1 MSDVEKRYHESWLG
15 MVQPIE
21 GLVFSVPVLVDA
33 SVMDRSTPDVHEAF
47 LAHVVVD
54 EGDGGVMR
62 ARLRDTRALLRE
74 VLQFADGDLLEGSAV
89 PRSLEH
95 FVPEGGQF
103 LQPTFVIKGR
113 TPEAPP
119 QLLWWQLPD
128 GLDLDDAETVT
139 GPWDYAPTHKLDRM
153 LRGLRVPVGVVSN
166 GEAIRLMVA
175 PHGESTGHLTFRI
188 ADMAH
193 VAGRPIFDAFRS
205 LLSAHRFFGVADDRT
220 LPALLRESRLRQA
233 NVTNALAEQVFE
245 ALTLLLAGFE
255 AAAERDGTTALSEAM
270 KADSVDDGG
279 GHEGE
284 HVYGGLLTAML
295 RLVFLLY
302 AEDRGLMPMQHPTY
316 QEHLSVLGLFEQLQ
330 HDAGMYPDTMGRRF
344 GAWPR
349 LLALFRAVY
358 EGAEGTSASG
368 AALSMPARR
377 GRLFDPNTH
386 PFLEGWSMG
395 GAAPHDVESRARV
408 QVPSVDDET
417 VGRVLEKL
425 LVLDGQRLSYRA
437 LDVEQIGS
445 VYEALMG
452 YSVKRLVSDA
462 VCLKDSGVWLETDA
476 VLATPANRREALVV
490 DESGQSKGK
499 VAKLAEALKAA
510 KTSDDVVAALA
521 PIRKNPKTIPV
532 KKAGGLVL
540 QPGAERRRT
549 SSHYTPRSLSAP
561 IVEKTLRPLLQTM
574 AAGAAGPRSTDILEL
589 KVCDPAMG
597 SGAFL
602 VEACRF
608 LGDELVAAWTRERIV
623 KGIEANHGD
632 PTNYARR
639 LIAQRCLYGV
649 DKNPYAVTLAKLSLW
664 LVSLAANEPFTF
676 VDHALRW
683 GDSLVGL
690 SLEQLRRFH
699 WAEGDGQGDWIAQAV
714 SRDLDE
720 AMYHRRRIL
729 ELAKQS
735 GLQNAKQKE
744 ELLRDA
750 DDSVRNARLLA
761 DILVGAFF
769 AHDKD
774 KDREK
779 ERTKRLTAA
788 QAWSSTRR
796 EPTHELL
803 EWQRQMH
810 AATPPFHWPLE
821 FPEVFYAGRPDPL
834 EANKTNRVAWMDAF
848 IGNPPFVG
856 GRRMSGEFGGAYTDF
871 LSCVYGSESGD
882 RASTNADLSAFFFR
896 QCWGLLGDHGTI
908 GLIATNTIA
917 QGDTRTVGLKAML
930 AAGGRIIDATS
941 SMLWPGEAAV
951 SVSVVHMA
959 KGGVTS
965 LPPVLNGT
973 PVSAISSRLR
983 PTPERPDPVPLR
995 SNQSLSYQGSVVVG
1009 SGFILTDEE
1018 RKNLIEK
1025 NPRNAE
1031 LIFSYL
1037 GGEDVNSSPTQ
1048 QSERFII
1055 NFGSR
1060 SIEESARWPDLLEIV
1075 RERVK
1080 PERDRVNRETH
1091 RRFWWHYG
1099 DKRPALYD
1107 ALSRVCRCLVVSQVT
1122 KHLVLALEPTNLVF
1136 SHTLY
1141 VFPFEDD
1148 AHFAVMQSRVHEPWA
1163 RLLSSSLE
1171 DRLRYAPSDC
1181 FETFPFPPAAT
1192 LAAGGAVDVAGKT
1205 LYEARAA
1212 FMVETQQGL
1221 TSTYNRLKDPAEQDP
1236 RVLAQRALHEAMD
1249 RAVLDAYGW
1258 HDVVVPP
1265 FCPRT
1270 PEETAA
1276 LARFEDEVI
1285 DRLFALNSE
1294 RAAEEARAG
1303 LSTVK
1308 PAPKAKKPAKAEG
1321 AASDSDSA
1329 DAAAPPAPKKPR
1341 KKRGADDDQGSLL

>member
-1 MSDVEKRYHESWLG
+1 LFMSDVEKRYHESWLG

-54 EGDGGVMR
+54 EGGDAGPPR
-62 ARLRDTRALLRE
+62 ARVRDTRAMLRE
-74 VLQFADGDLLEGSAV
+74 VLHFSDGDLIEGSAV

-113 TPEAPP
+113 EPEAPP

-128 GLDLDDAETVT
+128 GLDLDDAEVVT
-139 GPWDYAPTHKLDRM
+139 GPWDYAPTHKLDRL
-153 LRGLRVPVGVVSN
+153 LRGVRVPVGVVSN

-175 PHGESTGHLTFRI
+175 PHGESTGHLTFRV

-205 LLSAHRFFGVADDRT
+205 LLSAERFFSVADDRT
-220 LPALLRESRLRQA
+220 LPALLRQSRQRQA
-233 NVTNALAEQVFE
+233 NVTNALADQVFE

-255 AAAERDGTTALSEAM
+255 AAAERDGTSALSEAM
-270 KADSVDDGG
+270 KADEEVNGG
-279 GHEGE
+279 LAEGE

-316 QEHLSVLGLFEQLQ
+316 AEHLSVLGLFEQLQ

-358 EGAEGTSASG
+358 EGAEGTSQSG
-368 AALSMPARR
+368 ASLSMPARR

-386 PFLEGWSMG
+386 PFLEGWSSG

-408 QVPSVDDET
+408 QVPSIDDET

-425 LVLDGQRLSYRA
+425 LLLDGQRLSYRA

-452 YSVKRLVSDA
+452 YSVQRLVSDA
-462 VCLKDSGVWLETDA
+462 VCLKDSGAWLETER
-476 VLATPANRREALVV
+476 VLSTPANRREALIVE
-490 DESGQSKGK
+490 ESGQSKARVGK
-499 VAKLAEALKAA
+499 IAEALKHAT
-510 KTSDDVVAALA
+510 TSDDVVAALQ
-521 PIRKNPKTIPV
+521 PLRKNPKHIPL
-532 KKAGGLVL
+532 KKAGSLVL

-574 AAGAAGPRSTDILEL
+574 AQGGAGPRSNDILEL

-608 LGDELVAAWTRERIV
+608 LGDELVAAWTREGIV
-623 KGIEANHGD
+623 KGIEASHGD

-699 WAEGDGQGDWIAQAV
+699 WADDQAQGDWIAEAV
-714 SRDLDE
+714 TRDLDE

-744 ELLRDA
+744 DLLRDA

-761 DILVGAFF
+761 DVLVGAFF

-774 KDREK
+774 KAREK
-779 ERTKRLTAA
+779 ERTTRLTAA
-788 QAWSSTRR
+788 QAWLSTRR
-796 EPTHELL
+796 EPTHELR

-810 AATPPFHWPLE
+810 AIAPPFHWPIE

-834 EANKTNRVAWMDAF
+834 EANKANRVAWMDAF
-848 IGNPPFVG
+848 IGNPPFMGKNGVTAVHAQYLPWLQ
-856 GRRMSGEFGGAYTDF
+856 MVHTGAH
-871 LSCVYGSESGD
+871 G
-882 RASTNADLSAFFFR
+882 NADISAHFFR
-896 QCWGLLGDHGTI
+896 RCWDLLGEHGTL

-917 QGDTRTVGLKAML
+917 QGDTRATGLQYL
-930 AAGGRIIDATS
+930 VNHGGAITDATRT
-941 SMLWPGEAAV
+941 MLWPGEAAV
-951 SVSVVHMA
+951 AVSVVHVA
-959 KGGVTS
+959 KGLAATATGHRLDGVDVT
-965 LPPVLNGT
+965 
-973 PVSAISSRLR
+973 AINSRLR
-983 PTPERPDPVPLR
+983 PTPERPDPVVLQANANK
-995 SNQSLSYQGSVVVG
+995 SFQGSIILG
-1009 SGFILTDEE
+1009 MGFTLTPAEREE
-1018 RKNLIEK
+1018 IVAQA
-1025 NPRNAE
+1025 PRNAE
-1031 LIFSYL
+1031 RIFPYL
-1037 GGEDVNSSPTQ
+1037 GGEEVNSSPTQ
-1048 QSERFII
+1048 DFDRFVI
-1055 NFGSR
+1055 NFGDM
-1060 SIEESARWPDLLEIV
+1060 SIEEASRWPDLLAIV
-1075 RERVK
+1075 REKVK
-1080 PERDRVNRETH
+1080 PERDKNNRDNYRLRWWQFGELRPGLYH
-1091 RRFWWHYG
+1091 RTSSI
-1099 DKRPALYD
+1099 PCALVT
-1107 ALSRVCRCLVVSQVT
+1107 SRVT
-1122 KHLVLALEPTNLVF
+1122 KHLCFSRAGTSTVF
-1136 SHTLY
+1136 SDRLY
-1141 VFPFEDD
+1141 VFPLSEYS
-1148 AHFAVMQSRVHEPWA
+1148 HFAMLQSRIHEPWA
-1163 RLLSSSLE
+1163 RLLSSTLE
-1171 DRLRYAPSDC
+1171 DRLRYSASDC
-1181 FETFPFPPAAT
+1181 FETFPFPPDAT
-1192 LAAGGAVDVAGKT
+1192 LVVGGAVDVAGRA
-1205 LYEARAA
+1205 LYETRAA

-1221 TSTYNRLKDPAEQDP
+1221 TSTYNRLKDPGEHDP
-1236 RVLAQRALHEAMD
+1236 RVLSLRRLHEAMD

-1258 HDVVVPP
+1258 TDLAVPP
-1265 FCPRT
+1265 FCPRSDD
-1270 PEETAA
+1270 ERAQ

-1294 RAAEEARAG
+1294 RAAEEARAAG
-1303 LSTVK
+1303 LAAGAAK
-1308 PAPKAKKPAKAEG
+1308 APKAAKKPKA
-1321 AASDSDSA
+1321 DSD
-1329 DAAAPPAPKKPR
+1329 DGAPKPKKATKP
-1341 KKRGADDDQGSLL
+1341 KKSDDQGSLL

>member
-15 MVQPIE
+15 MVQPVE

-54 EGDGGVMR
+54 DGDGGAR
-62 ARLRDTRALLRE
+62 ARLRDTRAMLRE
-74 VLQFADGDLLEGSAV
+74 VLQFTDGDLLEGSAV

-103 LQPTFVIKGR
+103 LQPTFVINGR

-175 PHGESTGHLTFRI
+175 PHGESTGHLTFRV

-220 LPALLRESRLRQA
+220 LPALLRESRQRQA

-270 KADSVDDGG
+270 KADEG

-408 QVPSVDDET
+408 QVPSLDDET

-462 VCLKDSGVWLETDA
+462 VCLKDSGVWLETEA
-476 VLATPANRREALVV
+476 VLSTPANRREALIV
-490 DESGQSKGK
+490 DESGQSKGR
-499 VAKLAEALKAA
+499 VSKLAEALKAA

-532 KKAGGLVL
+532 KKAGSLVL

-608 LGDELVAAWTRERIV
+608 LGDELVTAWTREGIV

-821 FPEVFYAGRPDPL
+821 FPEVFYADRPDPL
-834 EANKTNRVAWMDAF
+834 EANRTNRVAWMDAF
-848 IGNPPFVG
+848 IGNPPFMG
-856 GRRMSGEFGGAYTDF
+856 GST
-871 LSCVYGSESGD
+871 LTNIIGD
-882 RASTNADLSAFFFR
+882 SYKSWLMLTEQSHGNADISAYFFR
-896 QCWGLLGDHGTI
+896 RAAFLLGENGTI
-908 GLIATNTIA
+908 GFIATNSIA
-917 QGDTRTVGLKAML
+917 QGDTRNAGLQWIVRNGAV
-930 AAGGRIIDATS
+930 IYDAIRT
-941 SMLWPGEAAV
+941 MRWPGDAATV
-951 SVSVVHMA
+951 SVSVVHLA
-959 KGGVTS
+959 IGTS
-965 LPPVLNGT
+965 ALCTSERRLDGLATEHIN
-973 PVSAISSRLR
+973 SFLR
-983 PTPERPDPVPLR
+983 PFPERTDPQPLFSNR
-995 SNQSLSYQGSVVVG
+995 SKSFMGTSINGAG
-1009 SGFILTDEE
+1009 
-1018 RKNLIEK
+1018 
-1025 NPRNAE
+1025 
-1031 LIFSYL
+1031 
-1037 GGEDVNSSPTQ
+1037 
-1048 QSERFII
+1048 FII
-1055 NFGSR
+1055 NH
-1060 SIEESARWPDLLEIV
+1060 ESYDRLVALDYRNKDKISHYMSGEDLNSTPDQKAQRFVINFKADPLEVAQTYPSLLAIAREH
-1075 RERVK
+1075 VK
-1080 PERDRVNRETH
+1080 PMRDRAKDH
-1091 RRFWWHYG
+1091 GPGLHGKKYWWQHTLRA
-1099 DKRPALYD
+1099 DPLYE
-1107 ALSRVCRCLVVSQVT
+1107 AIRGLKGRCLCCARVT
-1122 KHLVLALEPTNLVF
+1122 KHLVFSFADLDQVF
-1136 SHTLY
+1136 SEQIV
-1141 VFPFEDD
+1141 VFPFDLPS
-1148 AHFAVMQSRVHEPWA
+1148 HFSVLQSRVHVPWA
-1163 RLLSSSLE
+1163 WRLSSSLGE
-1171 DRLRYAPSDC
+1171 GLRYSATDC

-1192 LAAGGAVDVAGKT
+1192 LAAGGAVDVAGRT

-1236 RVLAQRALHEAMD
+1236 RVLALRALHEAMD

-1303 LSTVK
+1303 LSTTK
-1308 PAPKAKKPAKAEG
+1308 PAAAAKKPAKKPAKA
-1321 AASDSDSA
+1321 DID
-1329 DAAAPPAPKKPR
+1329 DAAAPPGAKKPR

>member
-54 EGDGGVMR
+54 EGGDAGPPR
-62 ARLRDTRALLRE
+62 ARLRDTRAMLRE
-74 VLQFADGDLLEGSAV
+74 VLHFTDADLVEGSAV

-113 TPEAPP
+113 EPEAPP
-119 QLLWWQLPD
+119 QLVWWQLPD
-128 GLDLDDAETVT
+128 GLDLDDAEVVT
-139 GPWDYAPTHKLDRM
+139 GSWDYAPTHKLDRL
-153 LRGLRVPVGVVSN
+153 LRGVRVPVGVVEN

-175 PHGESTGHLTFRI
+175 PHGESTGHLTFRV

-205 LLSAHRFFGVADDRT
+205 LLSAERFFSVADDRT
-220 LPALLRESRLRQA
+220 LPALLRQSRQRQA
-233 NVTNALAEQVFE
+233 NVTNALADQVFE

-255 AAAERDGTTALSEAM
+255 AAAERDGTSALSEAM
-270 KADSVDDGG
+270 KADDEVNGG
-279 GHEGE
+279 LAEGE

-316 QEHLSVLGLFEQLQ
+316 AEHLSVLGLFDQLQ

-358 EGAEGTSASG
+358 EGAEGTSQSG
-368 AALSMPARR
+368 ASLSMPARR

-386 PFLEGWSMG
+386 PFLEGWSSG

-408 QVPSVDDET
+408 QVPSIDDET

-452 YSVKRLVSDA
+452 YSVQRLVSDA
-462 VCLKDSGVWLETDA
+462 VCLKDSGAWLETER
-476 VLATPANRREALVV
+476 VLATPANRREALIVE
-490 DESGQSKGK
+490 ESGQSKAKVGK
-499 VAKLAEALKAA
+499 IAEALKQAT
-510 KTSDDVVAALA
+510 TSDDVVTALL
-521 PIRKNPKTIPV
+521 PLRKNPKQIPI
-532 KKAGGLVL
+532 KKAGSLVL

-561 IVEKTLRPLLQTM
+561 IVEKTLRPLLTTM
-574 AAGAAGPRSTDILEL
+574 AQGGAGPRANDLLEL

-608 LGDELVAAWTRERIV
+608 LGDELVAAWTREGIV
-623 KGIEANHGD
+623 KGIEASHGD

-699 WAEGDGQGDWIAQAV
+699 WAEDQAQGDWIADAV
-714 SRDLDE
+714 TRDLDE

-744 ELLRDA
+744 DLLRDA
-750 DDSVRNARLLA
+750 DDSVKNARLLA
-761 DILVGAFF
+761 DVLVGAFF

-774 KDREK
+774 KAREK
-779 ERTKRLTAA
+779 ERTTRLTAA
-788 QAWSSTRR
+788 QAWLSTRR
-796 EPTHELL
+796 EPTHALR

-810 AATPPFHWPLE
+810 AIAPPFHWPIE

-834 EANKTNRVAWMDAF
+834 EANKANRVAWMDAF
-848 IGNPPFVG
+848 IGNPPFMGKNGVTAVHAQYLPWLQ
-856 GRRMSGEFGGAYTDF
+856 MVHAGAH
-871 LSCVYGSESGD
+871 G
-882 RASTNADLSAFFFR
+882 NADISAHFFR
-896 QCWGLLGDHGTI
+896 RCWDLLGEHGTL

-917 QGDTRTVGLKAML
+917 QGDTRATGLQYL
-930 AAGGRIIDATS
+930 VNHGGVITDATR
-941 SMLWPGEAAV
+941 SMMWPGEAAV
-951 SVSVVHMA
+951 AVSVVHVA
-959 KGGVTS
+959 KGLAAAAT
-965 LPPVLNGT
+965 PHHVLDD
-973 PVSAISSRLR
+973 VAVAAINSRLR
-983 PTPERPDPVPLR
+983 PTPERADPLALNANAGRSYVGAYILGMGFTLNPD
-995 SNQSLSYQGSVVVG
+995 
-1009 SGFILTDEE
+1009 E
-1018 RKNLIEK
+1018 RAALVSRD
-1025 NPRNAE
+1025 PRNAE
-1031 LIFSYL
+1031 RIFPYL
-1037 GGEDVNSSPTQ
+1037 GGEEVNSSPTQ
-1048 QSERFII
+1048 DFDRYVI
-1055 NFGSR
+1055 NFGDMDLDAA
-1060 SIEESARWPDLLEIV
+1060 ERWPDLIAIV
-1075 RERVK
+1075 REKVK
-1080 PERDRVNRETH
+1080 PERDRLNDNPDG
-1091 RRFWWHYG
+1091 RRRKQYWWQFG
-1099 DKRPALYD
+1099 RSTPALQ
-1107 ALSRVCRCLVVSQVT
+1107 AAIQPLPRCLVTARVT
-1122 KHLVLALEPTNLVF
+1122 AHWVPSFQPANRVF
-1136 SHTLY
+1136 SEQLL
-1141 VFPFEDD
+1141 VFPFDDD

-1181 FETFPFPPAAT
+1181 FETFPFPPDAT
-1192 LAAGGAVDVAGKT
+1192 LVAGGAVDVAGRT

-1221 TSTYNRLKDPAEQDP
+1221 TSTYNRLKDPGEQDP
-1236 RVLAQRALHEAMD
+1236 RVLSLRRLHEAMD

-1258 HDVVVPP
+1258 TDLAVPP
-1265 FCPRT
+1265 FCPGSDDER
-1270 PEETAA
+1270 AQ

-1294 RAAEEARAG
+1294 RATEEARAAG
-1303 LSTVK
+1303 LAAGAAAAAAK
-1308 PAPKAKKPAKAEG
+1308 APKAAKKPKA
-1321 AASDSDSA
+1321 DSDDGASKPKKA
-1329 DAAAPPAPKKPR
+1329 TKPKKP
-1341 KKRGADDDQGSLL
+1341 DDQGSLL